1 MKQLKILSVVLLVVF
16 LGSLYQGAVL
26 PFLEGLKY
34 GISIANYEEKQDV
47 RTNDFLM
54 LDVKVNNPEYFDT
67 THVNKLTGERV
78 LIRPSNVSVLVNT
91 MPEEP
96 SWWFAVR
103 VLYGVLLFA
112 VLILGVIIPFLVIK
126 ILRSLQNS
134 EVFER
139 INIRRINRIGLMLLV
154 IGLCSTVLQFIQLV
168 SASQMVQ
175 LEHFSFSF
183 SRVVDFEA
191 LVMGLVI
198 LLMNEVLKFSVS
210 MKEDQ
215 DLTI

>member
-34 GISIANYEEKQDV
+34 GISIAEYEEKLDV
-47 RTNDFLM
+47 STNDFLM

-67 THVNKLTGERV
+67 THVNQLTGERV

-112 VLILGVIIPFLVIK
+112 VLVLGIMIPFLVIK

-134 EVFER
+134 EVFDR
-139 INIRRINRIGLMLLV
+139 INIKRINRIGLVLLS
-154 IGLCSTVLQFIQLV
+154 IGFCSSVLQLIQLV
-168 SASQMVQ
+168 SASQVIK

-183 SRVVDFEA
+183 ARIVDFEA
-191 LVMGLVI
+191 LIMGLVI
-198 LLMNEVLKFSVS
+198 LLMNEVLKFGVS

>member
-1 MKQLKILSVVLLVVF
+1 M
-16 LGSLYQGAVL
+16 
-26 PFLEGLKY
+26 
-34 GISIANYEEKQDV
+34 
-47 RTNDFLM
+47 
-54 LDVKVNNPEYFDT
+54 
-67 THVNKLTGERV
+67 
-78 LIRPSNVSVLVNT
+78 
-91 MPEEP
+91 
-96 SWWFAVR
+96 
-103 VLYGVLLFA
+103 
-112 VLILGVIIPFLVIK
+112 VIK

-168 SASQMVQ
+168 SASQLVQ